1 MKKLVV
7 NRLQWCKKQGN
18 KGLTI
23 RKNVIVLY
31 SAMCHLLCYFVL
43 NIGLLHFP
51 LLLDPCF
58 LAFYTTVAFK
68 SYIPPT
74 FSLNVLVQSPYLS
87 FHSLGVQYCHMSA
100 CLLNVW
106 VDCGSRIVY
115 VWVVVRSIFSCE
127 CVFMVCVC
135 VCLCVRAC
143 ICVRMCECV
152 CVSVCVCVCVW
163 FISV

>member
-1 MKKLVV
+1 MSFIMLFCAKY
-7 NRLQWCKKQGN
+7 R
-18 KGLTI
+18 TTTFSS
-23 RKNVIVLY
+23 IVR
-31 SAMCHLLCYFVL
+31 
-43 NIGLLHFP
+43 P
-51 LLLDPCF
+51 LFPCF
-58 LAFYTTVAFK
+58 LYHCSLQILYTT
-68 SYIPPT
+68 
-74 FSLNVLVQSPYLS
+74 NVLFECVSTKPL
-87 FHSLGVQYCHMSA
+87 FVISLTGCSIRHMSA

-135 VCLCVRAC
+135 LCVRAC

-163 FISV
+163 FILV